1 MEKENLLSA
10 KKEPGEKYE
19 INNAVWIAAA
29 ILILRSYRADK
40 IATRDDLYFK
50 QAEIAK
56 LAALYADGYVDRARC
71 SFLRAGRT
79 VQNQILIRFPVLPR
93 LPLALFGSR
102 IYIFFLF
109 ILLAL
114 AFIPPH

>member
-71 SFLRAGRT
+71 SFLCCAGQEKS
-79 VQNQILIRFPVLPR
+79 VM
-93 LPLALFGSR
+93 
-102 IYIFFLF
+102 
-109 ILLAL
+109 
-114 AFIPPH
+114 